1 MNDIQDKVMQ
11 ANGINQNKVPDRQ
24 RTEIKDLIKREKR
37 WFVITK
43 LLTGVSWLASLI
55 ILGCYMSAVKGL
67 LYHPRG
73 EITDRSLQEMG
84 KTVDVIMAF
93 ETILP
98 GTIIIA
104 VVCSVFLYIR
114 AKSVN
119 LLQVHERLQNL
130 EEMVKVLLSK

>member
-11 ANGINQNKVPDRQ
+11 ANGINQNKVSDRQ
-24 RTEIKDLIKREKR
+24 LKGIQDLIKREKR

-43 LLTGVSWLASLI
+43 LLTGFFWLASLI
-55 ILGCYMSAVKGL
+55 ILGCYMSAVKGF

-73 EITDRSLQEMG
+73 EITARSIQEMG
-84 KTVDVIMAF
+84 RSVEVIMAF

-98 GTIIIA
+98 LTIIIA
-104 VVCSVFLYIR
+104 TVCSVFLYIR